1 MPDQDIKT
9 LDLNTQ
15 FENVKKDFAARCQQ
29 LNDLL
34 EEWIDDIR
42 SMDIITATADDLR
55 VTIDPKKANLKDS
68 LPEEIKIKARTTIQL
83 DGDLIV
89 LLPTKNDQQGAMQID
104 SDVLNIHKENVDF
117 ALKNLTSNIQLI
129 TDGIIKALALAKEN
143 NLLPIR

>member
-1 MPDQDIKT
+1 
-9 LDLNTQ
+9 
-15 FENVKKDFAARCQQ
+15 
-29 LNDLL
+29 
-34 EEWIDDIR
+34 
-42 SMDIITATADDLR
+42 MDIITATADDLR